1 MLDAA
6 VMADT
11 PSEVTDA
18 FDRVVRERQ
27 ARILR
32 TAYRISGDWADAE
45 DVAQEV
51 FVRLHRHVGGFP
63 NEAALNGWL
72 YRVTVNLCLDR
83 ARSSR
88 PNGSNTVDELP
99 ELPSQGAS
107 PEAAAVREQDKRRLM
122 AALGLLPPRER
133 AAVVLREIE
142 GLSTAEVAAIL
153 GSTEGTVRSQISK
166 AVIRLREILTEEK
179 K

>member
-1 MLDAA
+1 
-6 VMADT
+6 
-11 PSEVTDA
+11 
-18 FDRVVRERQ
+18 
-27 ARILR
+27 
-32 TAYRISGDWADAE
+32 
-45 DVAQEV
+45 
-51 FVRLHRHVGGFP
+51 
-63 NEAALNGWL
+63 
-72 YRVTVNLCLDR
+72 
-83 ARSSR
+83 
-88 PNGSNTVDELP
+88 
-99 ELPSQGAS
+99 
-107 PEAAAVREQDKRRLM
+107 M